1 MHICMVAF
9 SDLRFDYRIFREA
22 TSLHQAGYRLS
33 IVSTAFSSDPL
44 VGWDDF
50 EIHLIPIDRNR
61 SLRWLYPLF
70 WKEAGRLLAG
80 INADVYHVHDLDAL
94 GPGARAAKRRDRPLV
109 YDSHEFWIEQS
120 SLVNRPIMRGFWSQ
134 LEKRLIQR
142 VDRTI
147 AVSQSIAQSLE
158 ERYGLE
164 RVSVLRNLPL
174 YQPRRES
181 DLIRQALTI
190 ESERPI
196 VLYQGGFLTE
206 NGLQDQIDAAKDFAH
221 AAFVLIGSGPC
232 EARLK
237 EQVRQS
243 RLEDTV
249 YFIDRVPF
257 RELHSYTC
265 SADVGLCLIK
275 GMGKSF
281 YYSLP
286 NKLFEYMMAGLPV
299 LASNFPEMQRVI
311 DETGAGATANPSDVA
326 GIGQAVSAL
335 LADPER
341 RLQQREAAL
350 QAAKHFNWEREAEV
364 LIRLYDEI
372 WA

>member
-22 TSLHQAGYRLS
+22 TSLHQAGHRLS
-33 IVSTAFSSDPL
+33 IVSTAFTTDPL

-50 EIHLIPIDRNR
+50 EVHLIPIDRSR
-61 SLRWLYPLF
+61 SLRMLYPFF
-70 WKEAGRLLAG
+70 WKEAGRRLAG
-80 INADVYHVHDLDAL
+80 IEADVYHVHDLDAL
-94 GPGARAAKRRDRPLV
+94 GPGVRAAKRRDRPLV

-120 SLVNRPIMRGFWSQ
+120 SLVNRRIMRGFWSK
-134 LEKRLIQR
+134 LEKRLMR
-142 VDRTI
+142 NVDRAI
-147 AVSQSIAQSLE
+147 AVSQSIAHSLE
-158 ERYGLE
+158 QRYRLE
-164 RVSVLRNLPL
+164 HVAVLRNLPL
-174 YQPRRES
+174 YRPRLES
-181 DLIRQALTI
+181 DRIRQTLGI
-190 ESERPI
+190 EGGRPI

-206 NGLQDQIDAAKDFAH
+206 NGLQEQIEAAKDFAN

-232 EARLK
+232 EAELK
-237 EQVRQS
+237 EQVRQNH
-243 RLEDTV
+243 LEDRV

-265 SADVGLCLIK
+265 SADIGLCLIK
-275 GMGKSF
+275 GTGKSF

-311 DETGAGATANPSDVA
+311 DETSAGSTADPSNIDA
-326 GIGQAVSAL
+326 IGQGVRAL

-341 RLQQREAAL
+341 RQEQREAAL
-350 QAAKHFNWEREAEV
+350 RAARHFNWEQEAEI
-364 LIRLYDEI
+364 LIQLYNEI
-372 WA
+372 